1 MAKTVVLA
9 PLRRPNWVPQTALGH
24 DTFVRTAEPFELV
37 PSHVAHATDLVEHV
51 VERISKNDAG
61 IDGFRHPAA
70 GLTTPKTHPFGTHFL
85 AREFSADDVL

>member
-1 MAKTVVLA
+1 
-9 PLRRPNWVPQTALGH
+9 VPQTALGH
-24 DTFVRTAEPFELV
+24 DASVRTLKPFELV
-37 PSHVAHATDLVEHV
+37 LLHVARATDFVEHA

-85 AREFSADDVL
+85 ARDFSADDVL